1 LFYRI
6 LRYPIITSMNKFKTK
21 LQQTFTIITLISLML
36 LFSYTAIS
44 KLLEQDTFIFQMK
57 LSPLTLM
64 KTLAPML
71 AWLLPITELNI
82 VGLLFSDR
90 YRRAGL
96 WCTIILLSI
105 FEIYIAGMLISN
117 QHLPCTCGGIIS
129 MLSWKGHLVF
139 NGAFIVSA
147 YVSLVFNKPVHTS
160 MHPFQRIFN
169 ASRSENRL

>member
-1 LFYRI
+1 M
-6 LRYPIITSMNKFKTK
+6 SKFKIK

-71 AWLLPITELNI
+71 AWLLPFTELT
-82 VGLLFSDR
+82 VVCLLFSER
-90 YRRAGL
+90 YRRVGL
-96 WCTIILLSI
+96 WYSIVLFSI
-105 FEIYIAGMLISN
+105 FEIYIAGMLISK

-139 NGAFIVSA
+139 NAAFIVSA
-147 YVSLVFNKPVHTS
+147 YLTLVLDKPNPKS